1 MTDCDRCGLDI
12 YTECHCQIDE
22 MSKKID
28 KLEERVGKLEKEIKC
43 YDHNK
48 AMQEYKKQMEKAQD
62 NLINCLINGC
72 KNFEPRCKDCGEVV
86 NTSVLCLNDENKQSS
101 PQIPTETPE

>member
-1 MTDCDRCGLDI
+1 MSDCDRCGQDI

-48 AMQEYKKQMEKAQD
+48 AMYEYKKQMEKAQD

-72 KNFEPRCKDCGEVV
+72 KNFETRCKDCGSVV
-86 NTSVLCLNDENKQSS
+86 NSTDL
-101 PQIPTETPE
+101 